1 MTKKSSVVPSR
12 TAPKGPER
20 KLSKEGIADSATQF
34 KLKDTST
41 LSNKSTKSKQSV
53 SDKSAQA
60 KDKKTSLFNNKVN
73 EADMSSFATDKYLP
87 EIPELNEILE
97 MPKNIKEEAF
107 VRAVCTAHKAR
118 VKANKKA
125 KQNLAWLHTESEN

>member
-1 MTKKSSVVPSR
+1 LTKKSSVGPSGS
-12 TAPKGPER
+12 APKGPER
-20 KLSKEGIADSATQF
+20 KLSKEGIAATV
-34 KLKDTST
+34 
-41 LSNKSTKSKQSV
+41 SNKSTKSKQSV
-53 SDKSAQA
+53 SAKSAQA
-60 KDKKTSLFNNKVN
+60 KDKKTSLSNNKVN

-87 EIPELNEILE
+87 EIPELDEILD
-97 MPKNIKEEAF
+97 MPKNVKEEAF